1 MQDKE
6 GKAKDPVKR
15 TLVISIIAGS
25 ILCVALTVVLCMRA
39 VYKADI
45 VRADPDGIDLDN
57 PFGWFGSLPGNSG
70 HGSGSGN
77 TGGSGSFGQAGNGGS
92 SGSGSNGSQ
101 GAGQGQSGGTIPYD
115 LDEEDDYLM
124 AWAEHLDED
133 VPYDIVWSFDSYE
146 SVYGNVSWTYSYYYL
161 EQKGADYSAVNE
173 AIRNTCG
180 YVTHAYLQNYGY
192 DDPNYQGSL
201 QIAGNAYIA
210 YNTPEKISVYAVHV
224 YTEDGTRWNE
234 ISSANIDLATGEV
247 FENTDIFMPDLA
259 FAERFRLQS
268 NRQNGSIDFLDQLT
282 DDQIL
287 ELLTDDDTNIL
298 FFTQKGME
306 VGFHYD
312 AYLNGNRQSGYVT
325 ITVNDYQKY
334 LNDGQKW

>member
-1 MQDKE
+1 MQEKE

-15 TLVISIIAGS
+15 ALVISIIAGS
-25 ILCVALTVVLCMRA
+25 FLCVVLTVVLCMRA
-39 VYKADI
+39 VDRAEL
-45 VRADPDGIDLDN
+45 VRVDPEGINLDN
-57 PFGWFGSLPGNSG
+57 PFGWFGSLPGNYCYG
-70 HGSGSGN
+70 
-77 TGGSGSFGQAGNGGS
+77 

-101 GAGQGQSGGTIPYD
+101 GAAQGQSGSTVPYN
-115 LDEEDDYLM
+115 LEEEDDYLM
-124 AWAEHLDED
+124 SWSEHLDED
-133 VPYDIVWSFDSYE
+133 VPYDIIWSFDSYE

-161 EQKGADYSAVNE
+161 EQEGVDFSAVNE
-173 AIRNTCG
+173 AIRNACG
-180 YVTHAYLQNYGY
+180 YVAYDYLQHYGY
-192 DDPNYQGSL
+192 DNPNYDGTL
-201 QIAGNAYIA
+201 QTTGNAYIA
-210 YNTPEKISVYAVHV
+210 YNTTEKISVYAIHACA
-224 YTEDGTRWNE
+224 EDETRWNY
-234 ISSANIDLATGEV
+234 ISSANIDLVTGEV

-268 NRQNGSIDFLDQLT
+268 NRQNGSVDFLDQLT

-287 ELLTDDDTNIL
+287 ELLTDDDSNIL

-312 AYLNGNRQSGYVT
+312 TYWNGNHQSGYVT